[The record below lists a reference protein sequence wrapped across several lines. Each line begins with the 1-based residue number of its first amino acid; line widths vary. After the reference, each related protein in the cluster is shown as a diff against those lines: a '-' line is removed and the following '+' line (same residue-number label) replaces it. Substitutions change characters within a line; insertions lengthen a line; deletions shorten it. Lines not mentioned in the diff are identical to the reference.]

1 MASDG
6 LLEQALWFK
15 RRFKINILFSD
26 GRDPSICG
34 SWSGLMSEEQMEED
48 LKKLYDRVKHRATAF
63 GLVCG
68 FNNIVAFDF
77 DWPWVYKLWAREFG
91 DRAKTLT
98 IKTPN
103 GGFRPLY
110 YSSDVR
116 SFDGFKESLHVEV
129 KGRGKYAVLYGKA
142 LREDGSLGS
151 YEVVLDLPVKR
162 DDEIVEDS
170 IKWFKKLL
178 ERWSFLTFNCV
189 KAQLKT
195 KTISPDHNLRLIIA
209 DFMMFSGIPI
219 EEAKLFFESCPDYRE
234 SITKY
239 QLEYTMQRIR
249 QGLKPPS
256 CGKIREMLGWSKD
269 ACRGCPRTVEEV
281 KESEK
286 ASEKHQKRR
295 RHALV
300 VDGVLYETVLDEKGF
315 PRFLGFKDGQWV
327 LLDHLETE
335 DESGRRVEVHPASTV
350 EQPYRPYRLYEG
362 WDGEEEDP
370 REIYEAVVDFIKRR
384 VDAPQEYIKLAALDV
399 CLTYFQEKIETLH
412 YLYLTGDNESGKTRF
427 LQVMSML
434 AYRGF
439 QATDV
444 SSANLIEFLGD
455 ENDELVKG
463 SIFEDEAEDLVSD
476 QDKRRLYKHGYK
488 KGGKI
493 PRVLLNK
500 EKGLR
505 IQRFYNSFC
514 FKAVAS
520 EELPSGKFSKGLLER
535 FVVLKMLIGY
545 PEKGIMGEEDHREA
559 DRLKLKLLKLRLKH
573 FNEQLPEVVSKLRIK
588 IKDKTFEEEL
598 RGRNRELFEGVLRI
612 AAFFNALED
621 ADKVVGYFLG
631 SKLISRL
638 DSLEGV
644 ICRAL
649 SNLLTDADLEGDG
662 EVELENAKIISEIVK
677 EVNGV
682 YEEGKGTWRITSEDF
697 EVTAQGLARKLADS
711 FQAETVLK
719 RLGENVVKLKKFK
732 KKVLKAMFS
741 KYHLDRKYFNTSSI
755 ISTSDIK
762 NDFPSVTVVT
772 VVSVP
777 FSKGGLEKTEPLQFK
792 RMEGDVQGVSP
803 IYEKSIDL
811 KDFKEPTKP
820 VETALKMV
828 GTVTTTSTVTDRFQR
843 EIEILN
849 KYSPENEKQ
858 ILNSLDMKSNEDIK
872 SIKPEDSGSVE
883 PHITIVGEPAFD
895 GNCELCGET
904 GVDVVFRFEGF
915 PEQHYAHKV
924 CLENREALE
933 RFYRLVFKKMEKTG
947 ETAEKQLELGEKVK
961 AAYEL
966 YHRLLEPALDMV
978 EEEVF
983 IKALRDID
991 REPERLLD
999 HLKKHGIIFNPR
1011 EGWIRWIK

>member
-15 RRFKINILFSD
+15 RRFGMNILFSD

-34 SWSGLMSEEQMEED
+34 SWSGLMSEEQTDED
-48 LKKLYDRVKHRATAF
+48 LEKLYDRVKHRATAF

-142 LREDGSLGS
+142 LREDNSLGS
-151 YEVVLDLPVKR
+151 YEVVLDLPLKR

-269 ACRGCPRTVEEV
+269 ACRGCPRTVEWVEE
-281 KESEK
+281 ESEK

-300 VDGVLYETVLDEKGF
+300 VDGALYETVLDEKGS
-315 PRFLGFKDGQWV
+315 PKFLGFKDGQWV

-350 EQPYRPYRLYEG
+350 EQPYRPYRLYDG
-362 WDGEEEDP
+362 WDIVRCPAEVYGMV
-370 REIYEAVVDFIKRR
+370 RGFIRRR
-384 VDAPQEYIKLAALDV
+384 VDAPEHYIDLMALDV
-399 CLTYFQEKIETLH
+399 CLTYFQEKVNTLH
-412 YLYLTGDNESGKTRF
+412 YLYFVGDNESGKTRA
-427 LQVMSML
+427 LQVMAML
-434 AYRGF
+434 AYRAF
-439 QATDV
+439 FATDV
-444 SSANLIEFLGD
+444 SAANLIEFLGD
-455 ENDELVKG
+455 ENDGLIRG

-476 QDKRRLYKHGYK
+476 PDKRRLYKHGYK
-488 KGGKI
+488 KGGKV
-493 PRVLLNK
+493 PRVLIDK
-500 EKGLR
+500 EHGR
-505 IQRFYNSFC
+505 RRQRFYNAYC

-520 EELPSGKFSKGLLER
+520 EELPSGRYSKGLLER
-535 FVVLKMLIGY
+535 FVILHMLKGD
-545 PEKGIMGEEDHREA
+545 PEKDDLDDEDYEEA
-559 DRLKLKLLKLRLKH
+559 DRIRLELLKTRLIHYNSKLPEPELKVPLKISEKTVEEKLKAR
-573 FNEQLPEVVSKLRIK
+573 S
-588 IKDKTFEEEL
+588 
-598 RGRNRELFEGVLRI
+598 RELFGSLLKT
-612 AAFFNALED
+612 AAFFQALDVARE
-621 ADKVVGYFLG
+621 VVGKILTEKV
-631 SKLISRL
+631 SSRL
-638 DSLEGV
+638 DSLEGI

-649 SNLLTDADLEGDG
+649 SKLIKPGDLKDDRD
-662 EVELENAKIISEIVK
+662 VELEFEDIFMKIAE
-677 EVNGV
+677 EVNGEI
-682 YEEGKGTWRITSEDF
+682 EEKNGKRRILSSELDF
-697 EVTAQGLARKLADS
+697 EITPQLLGRKLTDL
-711 FQAETVLK
+711 FQASRVLK
-719 RLGENVVKLKKFK
+719 KENGNPLRLRRFS
-732 KKVLKAMFS
+732 KKVLRTMFKKYYIQRSDFENNVHNFEKQPSFDKIHGTDRTDLTDISSRESSTLNAVPINRGVQGDAPKDGKIHSLESLEEFKAEKKEPS
-741 KYHLDRKYFNTSSI
+741 KTEK
-755 ISTSDIK
+755 
-762 NDFPSVTVVT
+762 SVTSVLSVT
-772 VVSVP
+772 AT
-777 FSKGGLEKTEPLQFK
+777 FE
-792 RMEGDVQGVSP
+792 D
-803 IYEKSIDL
+803 
-811 KDFKEPTKP
+811 
-820 VETALKMV
+820 
-828 GTVTTTSTVTDRFQR
+828 
-843 EIEILN
+843 
-849 KYSPENEKQ
+849 EKQ
-858 ILNSLDMKSNEDIK
+858 TSNIPSISQKPNVHSILDMKSNEDIK
-872 SIKPEDSGSVE
+872 SIKSDGF
-883 PHITIVGEPAFD
+883 IIVGEPAFD

-904 GVDVVFRFEGF
+904 GVNVVFRFKGSSRQF
-915 PEQHYAHKV
+915 YAHKV

-947 ETAEKQLELGEKVK
+947 ETAEKRLELGEKVK

-966 YHRLLEPALDMV
+966 YHRLLEPALNMV

-983 IKALRDID
+983 IKALKDID
-991 REPERLLD
+991 REPERFLD
-999 HLKKHGIIFNPR
+999 HLKKHGMIFAPR